1 MIITQ
6 AVDERQLSMGC
17 PKQAVDERPMS
28 HGAQRTVLAVLVWS
42 SLVARLHMLAV
53 SGALNVWRPL
63 LQRTAVDVIS
73 LLFTVRMHSKKCAS
87 ERPPNEQ
94 GLVTSA

>member
-28 HGAQRTVLAVLVWS
+28 HEAQRTVLAVLAGAVWS
-42 SLVARLHMLAV
+42 LGSTCLRCLE
-53 SGALNVWRPL
+53 RPL